1 MNPLPYQKSS
11 IRFQILTA
19 LLAMAAC
26 VIRAD
31 AAITWSSVQWFT
43 WTPISS
49 PLSATGTVA
58 GQQVSVALSGTNSA
72 LPGAGSSNF
81 DVQGNGT
88 FSMNTPSVGL
98 GRPKG
103 GTTVTYTLDL
113 SSLTI
118 PVSSLVIGIANLD
131 AINNRGSITVSA
143 LDSASQASNVN
154 TWNTEAQFKDQT
166 GTPAS
171 QALVVRSTL
180 GNSMLLTTVQ
190 GSDNTSWGD
199 SRGIFFTG
207 LDDDLSSI
215 SFAHYYNHPN
225 STITDNIGFY
235 IGIVPEPSPALLVA
249 GACIAGLSRRSR
261 RQFLQ
266 PSSVT

>member
-1 MNPLPYQKSS
+1 MHAS
-11 IRFQILTA
+11 
-19 LLAMAAC
+19 
-26 VIRAD
+26 

-43 WTPISS
+43 WTPDAS
-49 PLSATGTVA
+49 PPSATGTVA
-58 GQQVSVALSGTNSA
+58 GQQVSVGVSGTNGTV
-72 LPGAGSSNF
+72 PGAGSSNF

-88 FSMNTPSVGL
+88 FTMNTPSIGL

-118 PVSSLVIGIANLD
+118 PVSSLVIGISNLD

-143 LDSASQASNVN
+143 LNSANQAANVN
-154 TWNTEAQFKDQT
+154 TWTTEAQFKDQA

-225 STITDNIGFY
+225 STVTDNIGLY
-235 IGIVPEPSPALLVA
+235 IGIVPEPSTTLFAA
-249 GACIAGLSRRSR
+249 GACLVGLCRRSR
-261 RQFLQ
+261 KRL
-266 PSSVT
+266 